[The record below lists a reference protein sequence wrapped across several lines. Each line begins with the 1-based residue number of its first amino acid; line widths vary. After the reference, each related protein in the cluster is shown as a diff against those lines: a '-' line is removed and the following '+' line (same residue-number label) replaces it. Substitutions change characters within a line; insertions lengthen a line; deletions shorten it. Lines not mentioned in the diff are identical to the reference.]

1 MKQQLS
7 MEGKRMP
14 LLHCLLFRGF
24 ILTLIATI
32 SLSQSD
38 KKSYIIYLGNLPKG
52 GSSATSLHNNILQE
66 VFGSDPVA
74 KSVLYS
80 YKRSF
85 NGFVVELT
93 EDEARKIAGVSG
105 VVSVFPNG
113 KKILH
118 TTRSWDFMGF
128 SQQVQRQTS
137 ESDVIIGHLDTG
149 IWPES
154 ESFNDQGLRPP
165 PNKWKGSCR
174 TAKNFTCNNKIIG
187 ARYYRSDGL
196 FNSNDF
202 ISPRD
207 SNGHGTHTA
216 STAAGR
222 LVNGANLFGLG
233 TGTARG
239 GVPSARIA
247 VYKTCWSDGCSD
259 ADILAAFDDAIAD
272 GVDIITLSVGS
283 TEVDDYFSNSIAI
296 GAFHA
301 MENRILTVTAAGN
314 DGPGRP
320 TIKDFSPWTLT
331 VAASTMD
338 RKFLTRVKLG
348 NGMVYEGVSINTFDL
363 KNEMYPIIHARD
375 APNIN
380 STPASSRFCFPNS
393 LNHKLVKGKIVV
405 CDNLVTLSEP
415 LNAGAIGALFQGNE
429 PKDVAS
435 TFALPASH
443 LDMVDGSQIEN
454 YPTRIDYRNAS
465 ATIFK
470 SDEGNDTLAPYVASF
485 SSRGP
490 SPITPDILKP
500 DLTAPGVDIL
510 AAWSLVQSVSET
522 SVDNRFA
529 PFNIISG
536 TSMACP
542 HVSGAAAYVKS
553 FHPTWSPA
561 AIKSALMTTAS
572 TMSPG
577 MNSDAEFAYGSGLL
591 NPVKAINPG
600 LIYDADKHDY
610 VNFLCRQGYG
620 TRLLQQVTGDK
631 TKCPEATNGTVPDL
645 NYPSFSVF
653 TSSSTTVNH
662 VFNRTVTNVGS
673 PTAVYRANA
682 NFPTGALKIRVNPN
696 VLSFTSV
703 GEKLSFEVIVEGTM
717 DESMVSGSLVWDDG
731 EHQVRSPIIAFIS
744 IST

>member
-1 MKQQLS
+1 M
-7 MEGKRMP
+7 
-14 LLHCLLFRGF
+14 
-24 ILTLIATI
+24 
-32 SLSQSD
+32 
-38 KKSYIIYLGNLPKG
+38 
-52 GSSATSLHNNILQE
+52 LQD

-105 VVSVFPNG
+105 VVSVFPNE
-113 KKILH
+113 KKVLH

-154 ESFNDQGLRPP
+154 ESFNDQGLGPP

-187 ARYYRSDGL
+187 ARYYRSNGL

-207 SNGHGTHTA
+207 SDGHGTHTA

-247 VYKTCWSDGCSD
+247 VYKMCWSDGCYN

-272 GVDIITLSVGS
+272 GVDIISISAGPNDVN
-283 TEVDDYFSNSIAI
+283 DYFSDSFAI

-301 MENRILTVTAAGN
+301 MENGILTVTSAGN
-314 DGPGRP
+314 DGPGRG
-320 TIKDFSPWTLT
+320 TIKNFSPWTLS

-348 NGMVYEGVSINTFDL
+348 NGMVHEGVSINTFDL
-363 KNEMYPIIHARD
+363 KNGMYPVIHGQD

-380 STPASSRFCFPNS
+380 STSDSSRFCFTNS
-393 LNHKLVKGKIVV
+393 LNHELVKGKIVV
-405 CDNLVTLSEP
+405 CDNLVTWSEP
-415 LNAGAIGALFQGNE
+415 LDAGAIGALFQGNE
-429 PKDVAS
+429 PKDVAFS
-435 TFALPASH
+435 YPLPASH
-443 LDMVDGSQIEN
+443 LDMVDGSKILIYIN
-454 YPTRIDYRNAS
+454 STRNAT

-490 SPITPDILKP
+490 NPITPDILKP

-510 AAWSLVQSVSET
+510 AAWSLVESVSEI
-522 SVDNRFA
+522 SGDNRLV
-529 PFNIISG
+529 PYNIISG

-542 HVSGAAAYVKS
+542 HVSAAAVYVKS
-553 FHPTWSPA
+553 FHPTWSPS

-577 MNSDAEFAYGSGLL
+577 MNSDAEFAYGSGHL

-620 TRLLQQVTGDK
+620 TRLLQQVTGDN
-631 TKCPEATNGTVPDL
+631 TRCPEATNGTVPDL

-673 PTAVYRANA
+673 PTAIYRANA
-682 NFPTGALKIRVNPN
+682 SFPTGALKIRVSPN
-696 VLSFTSV
+696 VLSFSSV
-703 GEKLSFEVIVEGTM
+703 GEKLSFEVIVEGKM

-731 EHQVRSPIIAFIS
+731 EHQVRSPVVVFVS